1 MKRRNFLFTAIC
13 CIGFIFNL
21 LGCQTTANLTKKEAA
36 EDAKITRQVEAKLSN
51 QPILGDYP
59 ISVDTYVGDVTLTGQ
74 VDTEN
79 QKERATEIAKSVA
92 GVKQVYNLLKPF
104 EGTEH

>member
-1 MKRRNFLFTAIC
+1 MKRRKFVFTTIG
-13 CIGFIFNL
+13 CIFIIFAL

-36 EDAKITRQVEAKLSN
+36 EDARITRQVEAKLSN
-51 QPILGDYP
+51 QPILGGYP
-59 ISVDTYVGDVTLTGQ
+59 ISVDTYDGDVTLSGQ

-92 GVKQVYNLLKPF
+92 GVNHVYDLLKPF
-104 EGTEH
+104 GEVEH